1 MTSIKSLLFMFLYF
15 ARTDD
20 WFFLFIEHNSF
31 GFFSKEN
38 DFQIIKPHKSSFE
51 MTIIQKKVSKKT
63 FKTSYF
69 YAN

>member
-1 MTSIKSLLFMFLYF
+1 MFLYF

-38 DFQIIKPHKSSFE
+38 DFQIIKLHKSSFE

-63 FKTSYF
+63 FRFNFEYLIYKPWQGL
-69 YAN
+69 

>member
-1 MTSIKSLLFMFLYF
+1 MFFCF
-15 ARTDD
+15 ARTDG

-51 MTIIQKKVSKKT
+51 MTIIQKKTGKKN
-63 FKTSYF
+63 F
-69 YAN
+69 

>member
-38 DFQIIKPHKSSFE
+38 DFQIIKLHKSSFE
-51 MTIIQKKVSKKT
+51 MTIIQKKLLGSI
-63 FKTSYF
+63 SSI
-69 YAN
+69 